1 MLAWLVRGLAPSATV
16 EIEDM
21 DFSKMTL
28 AVQIAEVL
36 NYDDRTPPNWHGH
49 IGHAEVG
56 ASGLLITRSYA
67 SPREGANEERLVISL
82 DEGKVSL
89 KGFDEAGRKVDI
101 QCPLSIEQV
110 LERVLGAAV
119 NGVRSVTGFV
129 TAVRTGNLLRQE
141 EGSELVYEF

>member
-1 MLAWLVRGLAPSATV
+1 
-16 EIEDM
+16 M
-21 DFSKMTL
+21 DFSKMKL

-36 NYDDRTPPNWHGH
+36 DYDDRTPPNWHGH
-49 IGHAEVG
+49 IGHAEAS

-67 SPREGANEERLVISL
+67 SPREGANEERLAISF
-82 DEGKVSL
+82 DAGQVRL
-89 KGFDEAGRKVDI
+89 KGFDEAGRTVDI

-119 NGVRSVTGFV
+119 KGVRSVAGFV
-129 TAVRTGNLLRQE
+129 TAVRSGNLSHQE

>member
-1 MLAWLVRGLAPSATV
+1 
-16 EIEDM
+16 M

-49 IGHAEVG
+49 IGHSEVS
-56 ASGLLITRSYA
+56 ASGLLIFRSYA
-67 SPREGANEERLVISL
+67 SPREGANEERLVISF
-82 DEGKVSL
+82 DEGRVRL
-89 KGFDEAGRKVDI
+89 KGFDEAGRKVDV

-119 NGVRSVTGFV
+119 NGVRSVAGFV
-129 TAVRTGNLLRQE
+129 MAVRTGNLTQE
-141 EGSELVYEF
+141 EDSELVYEF

>member
-1 MLAWLVRGLAPSATV
+1 
-16 EIEDM
+16 M
-21 DFSKMTL
+21 DFSKMMQ

-49 IGHAEVG
+49 IGHAEVS
-56 ASGLLITRSYA
+56 ASNLLITRSYA

-82 DEGKVSL
+82 DGAQVRL
-89 KGFDEAGRKVDI
+89 KGFDEDGRKVDI
-101 QCPLSIEQV
+101 QCPLSGEQV

-119 NGVRSVTGFV
+119 NGVRSVAGFV
-129 TAVRTGNLLRQE
+129 TAIRTGNLSRPE

>member
-1 MLAWLVRGLAPSATV
+1 MAGEGVVPERHTV
-16 EIEDM
+16 EIEGM
-21 DFSKMTL
+21 DFSKMKL

-36 NYDDRTPPNWHGH
+36 GYDDRIPPNWHGH
-49 IGHAEVG
+49 IGHAEVSE
-56 ASGLLITRSYA
+56 SGLLITRSYA

-82 DEGKVSL
+82 DGAQVRL

-101 QCPLSIEQV
+101 QCPISIEQV

-119 NGVRSVTGFV
+119 SGVRSVAGFV
-129 TAVRTGNLLRQE
+129 TAVRTGNLSRQE

>member
-1 MLAWLVRGLAPSATV
+1 MAGEGVVPERHTV
-16 EIEDM
+16 EIEGM
-21 DFSKMTL
+21 DFSKMKL

-36 NYDDRTPPNWHGH
+36 DYDDRIPPNWHGH
-49 IGHAEVG
+49 IGHAEVSE
-56 ASGLLITRSYA
+56 SGLLITRSYA

-82 DEGKVSL
+82 DGAQVRL

-119 NGVRSVTGFV
+119 NGVRSVAGFV
-129 TAVRTGNLLRQE
+129 TAVRIGNLSRQE

>member
-49 IGHAEVG
+49 IGHAEVS
-56 ASGLLITRSYA
+56 ASNLLITRSYA

-82 DEGKVSL
+82 DG
-89 KGFDEAGRKVDI
+89 A
-101 QCPLSIEQV
+101 QV
-110 LERVLGAAV
+110 LIQRAAQMSQAAV
-119 NGVRSVTGFV
+119 VERGEAMAQNHADNQTCLFPLISLRIPHDRQTVRH
-129 TAVRTGNLLRQE
+129 AA
-141 EGSELVYEF
+141 

>member
-1 MLAWLVRGLAPSATV
+1 
-16 EIEDM
+16 M
-21 DFSKMTL
+21 DFSKMVQ

-36 NYDDRTPPNWHGH
+36 NYDGRIPPNWHGH
-49 IGHAEVG
+49 VGHAEVS
-56 ASGLLITRSYA
+56 ASDLLITRSYA

-82 DEGKVSL
+82 NGAQVRL

-119 NGVRSVTGFV
+119 NGVRSVAGFV
-129 TAVRTGNLLRQE
+129 TAVRTGNLSRQE

>member
-49 IGHAEVG
+49 
-56 ASGLLITRSYA
+56 TRSYA

-82 DEGKVSL
+82 DEVKVRL